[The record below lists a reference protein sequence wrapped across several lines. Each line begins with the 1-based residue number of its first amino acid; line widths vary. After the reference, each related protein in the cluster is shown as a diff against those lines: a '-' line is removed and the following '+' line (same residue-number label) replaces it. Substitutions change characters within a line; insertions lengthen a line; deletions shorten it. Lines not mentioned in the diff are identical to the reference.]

1 MTLTLEDKIISIVEK
16 SPSDQYFLYR
26 QLGTVKISEITKVIT
41 ELQRRNIIHVIKH
54 RKNYRTGL
62 MIPVYSLLI
71 ESPGRN
77 KLDIDGLLAG
87 VISERLV
94 EYPFLTRNLIS
105 PDTKARIL
113 DIGSANSPLTK
124 AISKFGN
131 KKWQVIGID
140 IATVSEKFDS
150 LSLTRMDAR
159 LLGFRDEVFDQIICI
174 STIEHIGI
182 PSDYYNIRQS
192 DELGDM
198 RAISEIYR
206 VLKKG
211 GSVIATLPY
220 GNKIKKQDHRIYS
233 KSSLDNITLV
243 FSVIRKEFYRYDDG
257 KWKKCKNQSIA
268 DKISN
273 TKGIPPYFHSRVC
286 ACLLLGK

>member
-1 MTLTLEDKIISIVEK
+1 M
-16 SPSDQYFLYR
+16 
-26 QLGTVKISEITKVIT
+26 SEITRVIT
-41 ELQRRNIIHVIKH
+41 ELERREIIHVIKH

-62 MIPVYSLLI
+62 MIPIYSLSI

-94 EYPFLTRNLIS
+94 EYPFLARNLIS
-105 PDTKARIL
+105 PDTKANIL

-140 IATVSEKFDS
+140 IAATAPSEKFDS

-182 PSDYYNIRQS
+182 PSNYYNIRQS

-198 RAISEIYR
+198 RAISEMYR

-211 GSVIATLPY
+211 GTVIATLPY
-220 GNKIKKQDHRIYS
+220 NNEIKKQEFRVYK
-233 KSSLDNITLV
+233 KSSLYNLIRG
-243 FSVIRKEFYRYDDG
+243 FSVIRKEFYRYDDDG
-257 KWKKCKNQSIA
+257 KWKKCRSQSIA
-268 DKISN
+268 ENRVN
-273 TKGIPPYFHSRVC
+273 TKRIPLYFHSRVC
-286 ACLLLGK
+286 ACLLLKK

>member
-1 MTLTLEDKIISIVEK
+1 MTLTLEDKIISIVKK

-26 QLGTVKISEITKVIT
+26 QLGTVKISEITKAIT

-62 MIPVYSLLI
+62 TIPVYSLSI

-77 KLDIDGLLAG
+77 RLDIDDLLAG

-94 EYPFLTRNLIS
+94 EYPFLARNLIS

-140 IATVSEKFDS
+140 IATASEKFDS

-192 DELGDM
+192 DKLGDM

-211 GSVIATLPY
+211 GAVIATLPY

-233 KSSLDNITLV
+233 KSSLDNLTLG

-257 KWKKCKNQSIA
+257 KWKKCKNRSIA

-273 TKGIPPYFHSRVC
+273 TKRISPYFHSRVC
-286 ACLLLGK
+286 ACLLLRK

>member
-1 MTLTLEDKIISIVEK
+1 M
-16 SPSDQYFLYR
+16 
-26 QLGTVKISEITKVIT
+26 SEITKVIT
-41 ELQRRNIIHVIKH
+41 DLQRRNMIQVIKH

-62 MIPVYSLLI
+62 MIPIYSLSI

-94 EYPFLTRNLIS
+94 EYPFLVRNLIS
-105 PDTKARIL
+105 PDTNARIL

-150 LSLTRMDAR
+150 RSLTRMDAR

-182 PSDYYNIRQS
+182 PSDYYNIRQC

-211 GSVIATLPY
+211 GAVIATLPY

-233 KSSLDNITLV
+233 KSRLNNITRV
-243 FSVIRKEFYRYDDG
+243 FPVIRKEFYRYDDG
-257 KWKKCKNQSIA
+257 KWEKCRNQSIA

-273 TKGIPPYFHSRVC
+273 TKGIPPYFHSSVC

>member
-26 QLGTVKISEITKVIT
+26 QLGTVKISEITKAIT

-62 MIPVYSLLI
+62 MIPVYSLSI

-77 KLDIDGLLAG
+77 RLDIDDLLAG

-94 EYPFLTRNLIS
+94 EYPFLARNLIS
-105 PDTKARIL
+105 LDTKARIL

-140 IATVSEKFDS
+140 IATASEKFDS

-192 DELGDM
+192 DKLGDM

-211 GSVIATLPY
+211 GAVIATLPY

-233 KSSLDNITLV
+233 KSSLDNLTLG

-257 KWKKCKNQSIA
+257 KWKKCKNRSIA

-273 TKGIPPYFHSRVC
+273 TKRISPYFHSRVC
-286 ACLLLGK
+286 ACLLLRK